1 MHKPD
6 TTVTIPRMSGKRL
19 ATTMAALKMVKE
31 GKSVAIVDIGGVNKV
46 LEPLEDGN
54 VLIREVKKDDQ
65 GSVYSLTCSEIL
77 SKRTWRAD

>member
-1 MHKPD
+1 
-6 TTVTIPRMSGKRL
+6 
-19 ATTMAALKMVKE
+19 MAKE

-65 GSVYSLTCSEIL
+65 GSVHLPTRSEIL